1 MVEYAYRDLFY
12 KSQQT
17 KDILIVDTEAV
28 VTINPG
34 AAPAVENAT
43 VEIHTA
49 DLKINTFT
57 LDESLCSEEDL
68 TWGLMESAEVKFTIK
83 NTRRIPNLKNTDYSK
98 MVNVYI
104 YFNGDSSTLF
114 QIGQYICDSDKYS
127 SDRRF
132 RDIVLYDALYYLRS
146 WDITEWYNNIYA
158 DNDNDPISV
167 YDLRFSLFDYMF
179 TEFDYPIE
187 QNEETELVND
197 DYLVPKNIESDTI
210 TFDFFMGGLLNA
222 NGVFGHMGRT
232 GLFEYV
238 TLVKYDAPT
247 ATTVTDDFRKP
258 PTTYEDFAV
267 WGIGY
272 VRVYDQNNLLLA
284 EQGSSSYRRPSIY
297 NIVDNFVLSG
307 IKSLTDGDENIRQ
320 ATLNIREQVTHRRY
334 APMDVEH
341 VGDLCV
347 EVGDNVAVTGDIGN
361 YNTYVLERH
370 LKGLGTMLD
379 RYISRG
385 NRKQP
390 KYKINDNWHI
400 GDSQDASADGTG
412 GIGVVNDTAATNFIK
427 YCRNIGIR
435 LLQEP
440 FVNLEYVRSGE
451 THQVE
456 ITWSDPSDITNYK
469 PVPCVWAGT
478 IVVRSES
485 KPPVH
490 PWDDCEILVTSTT
503 RDEYSE
509 TPFVDNMIEENKKY
523 YYGIFPYHIHLDD
536 ADHPI
541 KYYRFTKVVSVNTQS
556 ILLAPLI
563 TSHMVEGT
571 SVTISFSIPE
581 LASGSYSYIKV
592 VAKKNNIPTSKTDGI
607 VKDVTASDTSII
619 FNGLEPQS
627 KYYFMIFANDGVTDT
642 ESDPDDCVTGIENII
657 MEYGHAS
664 LGFKIAI
671 TRDGDIVPYALIS
684 NNGIVYGGVSYS
696 KSAYYID
703 TEDVTNSE
711 ICVIGNNGLLSQ
723 MRKTDSSI
731 TTTYNP
737 VANNGSE
744 YLYKSKIVSDK
755 FNISKPAIPV
765 FLRSADYNKF
775 IKGDFVLRS
784 VYSEYLNKHFS
795 HPNDV
800 PSWWEECPDGKAYYE
815 YTVPSS
821 KTMTA
826 ILIIIGANTA
836 EFQQK
841 DFYVEFRRTRDG
853 EAFKTEHL
861 YFQSPY
867 GSPCE
872 QFLIDELSLTGTMW
886 IVVYDNRT
894 GGWLP
899 LWRDVFIELEGETQ
913 TVTLDSILKQKD
925 FENNT
930 IDLRDS
936 GTGSTGLS
944 SIPSEYVGSNKVFSL
959 GQHNGGQTFW
969 DNQGKKL
976 YADTP
981 SVSQYIGNATVIPI
995 NHNTF
1000 IKMKFDLNY
1009 TTTYDHNEFYIRL
1022 AKIEGNAVV
1031 YVGSKIY
1038 TTNISVS
1045 LTNHVVD
1052 CGDVEADY
1060 LVIGNG
1066 SSSASRIFEMSNIT
1080 FEVW

>member
-68 TWGLMESAEVKFTIK
+68 TWGLMESAEVRFTIK

-98 MVNVYI
+98 MVNIYI
-104 YFNGDSSTLF
+104 YFNNNSSTLF
-114 QIGQYICDSDKYS
+114 QVGQYICDSDKYS

-132 RDIVLYDALYYLRS
+132 RNIVLYDALYYLRS

-158 DNDNDPISV
+158 DNEDAPISV

-197 DYLVPKNIESDTI
+197 DCLVPKNIESDTI
-210 TFDFFMGGLLNA
+210 TFDFFMGGILNA

-247 ATTVTDDFRKP
+247 VTTVTDDFRKP

-272 VRVYDQNNLLLA
+272 VAVYDQNNIRLA
-284 EQGSSSYRRPSIY
+284 YEGSSSYKRPSIY
-297 NIVDNFVLSG
+297 NIVDNFVLNGIYSNSG
-307 IKSLTDGDENIRQ
+307 ADELK
-320 ATLNIREQVTHRRY
+320 AAVANIREQVTHRRY

-440 FVNLEYVRSGE
+440 SVNLEYVRSGG
-451 THQVE
+451 THQIE

-469 PVPCVWAGT
+469 PVPCAWAGT

-490 PWDDCEILVTSTT
+490 PWDDCEILVNSTT

-509 TPFVDNMIEENKKY
+509 TPFVDNTIEENKKY
-523 YYGIFPYHIHLDD
+523 YYGIFPYHIALDD
-536 ADHPI
+536 AEHPI
-541 KYYRFTKVVSVNTQS
+541 KYYRFTKVISVNTQRLS
-556 ILLAPLI
+556 LAPLI
-563 TSHMVEGT
+563 VSHTVNG
-571 SVTISFSIPE
+571 SDVTLTIEIPT
-581 LASGSYSYIKV
+581 LDDGSYSYVKA
-592 VAKKNNIPTSKTDGI
+592 VAKKNSIPASKTDGTVI
-607 VKDVTASDTSII
+607 DISATATSVTFS
-619 FNGLEPQS
+619 GLDEQS
-627 KYYFMIFANDGVTDT
+627 HYYFVIFANDGGASDIA
-642 ESDPDDCVTGIENII
+642 SDPDDCTTGRNEGYNFAYTGSIQTFTAPKTGIYQLETWGAQGGNAEDSENELTARGGYGAYAKGEVLLVQGETLYIGVGGQNGFNGGGALPECILQYLFDGSIVNLANISDFSIIPQAIKEATSFTNSGSSISQPSNVGDSIYTNDRNTIGVDDEIVFAEDENVKISFGNTTSDIWGARIYNKQTDTAIVNYGFRTSDISGMFPTNDYFRKYYVGIVIDFANARGYFLLFVHTYCSYTAINGWQVQVCGGIENGKDYIY
-657 MEYGHAS
+657 E
-664 LGFKIAI
+664 LFKDQI
-671 TRDGDIVPYALIS
+671 
-684 NNGIVYGGVSYS
+684 
-696 KSAYYID
+696 
-703 TEDVTNSE
+703 
-711 ICVIGNNGLLSQ
+711 
-723 MRKTDSSI
+723 
-731 TTTYNP
+731 
-737 VANNGSE
+737 
-744 YLYKSKIVSDK
+744 
-755 FNISKPAIPV
+755 
-765 FLRSADYNKF
+765 
-775 IKGDFVLRS
+775 
-784 VYSEYLNKHFS
+784 
-795 HPNDV
+795 
-800 PSWWEECPDGKAYYE
+800 
-815 YTVPSS
+815 
-821 KTMTA
+821 
-826 ILIIIGANTA
+826 
-836 EFQQK
+836 
-841 DFYVEFRRTRDG
+841 
-853 EAFKTEHL
+853 
-861 YFQSPY
+861 
-867 GSPCE
+867 
-872 QFLIDELSLTGTMW
+872 
-886 IVVYDNRT
+886 
-894 GGWLP
+894 
-899 LWRDVFIELEGETQ
+899 
-913 TVTLDSILKQKD
+913 
-925 FENNT
+925 
-930 IDLRDS
+930 
-936 GTGSTGLS
+936 
-944 SIPSEYVGSNKVFSL
+944 
-959 GQHNGGQTFW
+959 
-969 DNQGKKL
+969 
-976 YADTP
+976 
-981 SVSQYIGNATVIPI
+981 
-995 NHNTF
+995 
-1000 IKMKFDLNY
+1000 
-1009 TTTYDHNEFYIRL
+1009 
-1022 AKIEGNAVV
+1022 
-1031 YVGSKIY
+1031 
-1038 TTNISVS
+1038 
-1045 LTNHVVD
+1045 
-1052 CGDVEADY
+1052 
-1060 LVIGNG
+1060 
-1066 SSSASRIFEMSNIT
+1066 
-1080 FEVW
+1080 

>member
-34 AAPAVENAT
+34 GAPMVENAT

-57 LDESLCSEEDL
+57 LDESLCSEDDL
-68 TWGLMESAEVKFTIK
+68 KWGLMESAEVRFTIK

-98 MVNVYI
+98 MVNIYI

-127 SDRRF
+127 ADRRF
-132 RDIVLYDALYYLRS
+132 RDIILYDALYYLRS

-210 TFDFFMGGLLNA
+210 TFDFFMGGILNA

-247 ATTVTDDFRKP
+247 VTTVTDDFRKP

-412 GIGVVNDTAATNFIK
+412 GIGNVNDTAATNFIK
-427 YCRNIGIR
+427 YCRNTGIR
-435 LLQEP
+435 FLQEP
-440 FVNLEYVRSGE
+440 SNVSVEYIKTSE
-451 THQVE
+451 DHHVE
-456 ITWSDPSDITNYK
+456 IKWKDPSDITTYR
-469 PVPCVWAGT
+469 PEPQTWAGT

-485 KPPVH
+485 KPPIH
-490 PWDDCEILVTSTT
+490 PWDDCEILVNSTT

-509 TPFVDNMIEENKKY
+509 TAFVDDTIENNKKY
-523 YYGIFPYHIHLDD
+523 YYGIFPYSIIDDSDPEHI
-536 ADHPI
+536 I
-541 KYYRFTKVVSVNTQS
+541 KRYRFTKVVSVNTQGNLIAS
-556 ILLAPLI
+556 II
-563 TSHMVEGT
+563 TDLSVEGT
-571 SVTISFSIPE
+571 SVTVSFTIPE
-581 LASGSYSYIKV
+581 LETSEYTSIKL
-592 VAKKNNIPTSKTDGI
+592 VAKKGNIPTS
-607 VKDVTASDTSII
+607 ASDGKVTSLNPTDTNKIVT
-619 FNGLEPQS
+619 GLDELS
-627 KYYFMIFANDGVTDT
+627 KYYFVIYTEDNFGNKAESEPGGPVRTGKKPVGIFFETLMSAR
-642 ESDPDDCVTGIENII
+642 
-657 MEYGHAS
+657 AS
-664 LGFKIAI
+664 QDKDFKETITI
-671 TRDGDIVPYALIS
+671 TR
-684 NNGIVYGGVSYS
+684 
-696 KSAYYID
+696 
-703 TEDVTNSE
+703 E
-711 ICVIGNNGLLSQ
+711 
-723 MRKTDSSI
+723 
-731 TTTYNP
+731 
-737 VANNGSE
+737 
-744 YLYKSKIVSDK
+744 
-755 FNISKPAIPV
+755 
-765 FLRSADYNKF
+765 
-775 IKGDFVLRS
+775 
-784 VYSEYLNKHFS
+784 
-795 HPNDV
+795 
-800 PSWWEECPDGKAYYE
+800 
-815 YTVPSS
+815 
-821 KTMTA
+821 
-826 ILIIIGANTA
+826 
-836 EFQQK
+836 
-841 DFYVEFRRTRDG
+841 
-853 EAFKTEHL
+853 
-861 YFQSPY
+861 
-867 GSPCE
+867 
-872 QFLIDELSLTGTMW
+872 
-886 IVVYDNRT
+886 
-894 GGWLP
+894 
-899 LWRDVFIELEGETQ
+899 
-913 TVTLDSILKQKD
+913 
-925 FENNT
+925 
-930 IDLRDS
+930 
-936 GTGSTGLS
+936 
-944 SIPSEYVGSNKVFSL
+944 
-959 GQHNGGQTFW
+959 
-969 DNQGKKL
+969 
-976 YADTP
+976 
-981 SVSQYIGNATVIPI
+981 
-995 NHNTF
+995 
-1000 IKMKFDLNY
+1000 
-1009 TTTYDHNEFYIRL
+1009 
-1022 AKIEGNAVV
+1022 
-1031 YVGSKIY
+1031 
-1038 TTNISVS
+1038 
-1045 LTNHVVD
+1045 
-1052 CGDVEADY
+1052 
-1060 LVIGNG
+1060 
-1066 SSSASRIFEMSNIT
+1066 
-1080 FEVW
+1080 

>member
-34 AAPAVENAT
+34 GAPMVENAT

-98 MVNVYI
+98 MVNIYI
-104 YFNGDSSTLF
+104 YFNNNSSTLF

-210 TFDFFMGGLLNA
+210 TFDFFMGGILNA

-440 FVNLEYVRSGE
+440 SVNLEYVRSGG

-469 PVPCVWAGT
+469 PVPCAWAGT

-490 PWDDCEILVTSTT
+490 PWDDCEILVNSTT

-509 TPFVDNMIEENKKY
+509 TPFVDNTIEENKKY
-523 YYGIFPYHIHLDD
+523 YYGIFPYHIALDD
-536 ADHPI
+536 AEHPI
-541 KYYRFTKVVSVNTQS
+541 KYYRFTKVISVNTQRLS
-556 ILLAPLI
+556 LAPLI
-563 TSHMVEGT
+563 VSHTVSG
-571 SVTISFSIPE
+571 SDVTLTIEIPV
-581 LASGSYSYIKV
+581 LDDGSYSYVKA
-592 VAKKNNIPTSKTDGI
+592 VAKKNSIPASKTDGTVI
-607 VKDVTASDTSII
+607 DLSATATSVTFS
-619 FNGLEPQS
+619 GLDEQS
-627 KYYFMIFANDGVTDT
+627 HYYFVIFANDGSASDIA
-642 ESDPDDCVTGIENII
+642 SDPDDCTTGRNEGYNFAYTGSIQTFTAPKTGIYQLETWGAQGGDASDGTLVARGGYGAYAKGEVFLAQGDTLYINVGGQNGYGGGGVLPECISKYMYNGAERNLVRINDYSKIPSNLKTATSFSSALVDNVSISSTLSYIETTGDMLYQVTSSTSGDDNYVFAENDDLKISFGKQPANYWGLSIYNKYTQTDNTYGFPNPATLGNMTRDYYLGVIIDRTAGRGYLIVHLRGYTTGSNMQLVSMFGGIENGKDYIY
-657 MEYGHAS
+657 E
-664 LGFKIAI
+664 LFKDQI
-671 TRDGDIVPYALIS
+671 
-684 NNGIVYGGVSYS
+684 
-696 KSAYYID
+696 
-703 TEDVTNSE
+703 
-711 ICVIGNNGLLSQ
+711 
-723 MRKTDSSI
+723 
-731 TTTYNP
+731 
-737 VANNGSE
+737 
-744 YLYKSKIVSDK
+744 
-755 FNISKPAIPV
+755 
-765 FLRSADYNKF
+765 
-775 IKGDFVLRS
+775 
-784 VYSEYLNKHFS
+784 
-795 HPNDV
+795 
-800 PSWWEECPDGKAYYE
+800 
-815 YTVPSS
+815 
-821 KTMTA
+821 
-826 ILIIIGANTA
+826 
-836 EFQQK
+836 
-841 DFYVEFRRTRDG
+841 
-853 EAFKTEHL
+853 
-861 YFQSPY
+861 
-867 GSPCE
+867 
-872 QFLIDELSLTGTMW
+872 
-886 IVVYDNRT
+886 
-894 GGWLP
+894 
-899 LWRDVFIELEGETQ
+899 
-913 TVTLDSILKQKD
+913 
-925 FENNT
+925 
-930 IDLRDS
+930 
-936 GTGSTGLS
+936 
-944 SIPSEYVGSNKVFSL
+944 
-959 GQHNGGQTFW
+959 
-969 DNQGKKL
+969 
-976 YADTP
+976 
-981 SVSQYIGNATVIPI
+981 
-995 NHNTF
+995 
-1000 IKMKFDLNY
+1000 
-1009 TTTYDHNEFYIRL
+1009 
-1022 AKIEGNAVV
+1022 
-1031 YVGSKIY
+1031 
-1038 TTNISVS
+1038 
-1045 LTNHVVD
+1045 
-1052 CGDVEADY
+1052 
-1060 LVIGNG
+1060 
-1066 SSSASRIFEMSNIT
+1066 
-1080 FEVW
+1080 

>member
-34 AAPAVENAT
+34 GAPMVENAT

-49 DLKINTFT
+49 DIKINTFT

-68 TWGLMESAEVKFTIK
+68 TWGLMESAEVRFTIK

-98 MVNVYI
+98 MVNIYI
-104 YFNGDSSTLF
+104 YFNNNSSTLF
-114 QIGQYICDSDKYS
+114 QVGQYICDSDKYS

-132 RDIVLYDALYYLRS
+132 RNIVLYDALYYLRS

-158 DNDNDPISV
+158 DNEDAPISV

-210 TFDFFMGGLLNA
+210 TFDFFMGGILNA

-232 GLFEYV
+232 GLFEYI

-247 ATTVTDDFRKP
+247 VTTVTDDFRKP

-272 VRVYDQNNLLLA
+272 VRVYDQNNMELA
-284 EQGSSSYRRPSIY
+284 YQGSSAYRHPSVY
-297 NIVDNFVLSG
+297 NIVDNFVLTG
-307 IKSLTDGDENIRQ
+307 IKSITDGEENVKQ
-320 ATLNIREQVTHRRY
+320 ATRNIREQVTHRRY
-334 APMDVEH
+334 APMNVEH
-341 VGDLCV
+341 VGDLCI

-400 GDSQDASADGTG
+400 GDSQDTSTYGTS
-412 GIGVVNDTAATNFIK
+412 GVSSVNDTLATDLIK
-427 YCRNIGIR
+427 YWRNIGIR
-435 LLQEP
+435 LLKEP
-440 FVNLEYVRSGE
+440 DNVSVEYNRESGE
-451 THQVE
+451 VE
-456 ITWSDPSDITNYK
+456 IMWTDPENITSYA
-469 PVPCVWAGT
+469 PVPVDWAGT
-478 IVVRSES
+478 IVVRKEGGI
-485 KPPVH
+485 PYH
-490 PWDDCEILVTSTT
+490 RWDGTVLVNSTT

-509 TPFVDNMIEENKKY
+509 EPFIDDTVEENKKY
-523 YYGIFPYHIHLDD
+523 YYGIFPYHVHLDD

-563 TSHMVEGT
+563 ISHSVNGT
-571 SVTISFSIPE
+571 RVTLTFSIPE
-581 LASGSYSYIKV
+581 LSVGSYSYIKV
-592 VAKKNNIPTSKTDGI
+592 VAKKNGIPANKTDGI
-607 VKDVTASDTSII
+607 VKDVAASDTSVI
-619 FNGLEPQS
+619 FDGLDSQS
-627 KYYFMIFANDGVTDT
+627 KYYFMIFANDGSTDT
-642 ESDPDDCVTGIENII
+642 ESDPDDCVTGITPIV
-657 MEYGHAS
+657 MEYGNGNQT
-664 LGFKIAI
+664 LGFEFAI
-671 TRDGDIVPYALIS
+671 TSSGVIVPFALIS
-684 NNGIVYGGVSYS
+684 ANGITYSGVSYR

-703 TEDVTNSE
+703 TEDVTDSE
-711 ICVIGNNGLLSQ
+711 VCLIGNSGLLSQ
-723 MRKTDSSI
+723 IRKSDSTL

-737 VANNGSE
+737 VANNETE
-744 YLYKSKIVSDK
+744 YLYKSKVVSTK

-775 IKGDFVLRS
+775 IKGGIVLRS

-815 YTVPSS
+815 YTVPSG

-826 ILIIIGANTA
+826 MLIIIGANTA
-836 EFQQK
+836 EYQQK
-841 DFYVEFRRTRDG
+841 DFYVEFRRTKDG
-853 EAFKTEHL
+853 EAFKTEHF

-872 QFLIDELSLTGTMW
+872 QFFIDELSLTGTMW

-913 TVTLDSILKQKD
+913 TVTLDSVMKQKD
-925 FENNT
+925 FANYT
-930 IDLRDS
+930 LDLRDP
-936 GTGSTGLS
+936 GTGSTGLNA
-944 SIPSEYVGSNKVFSL
+944 IPSEYVGSNYVFSL
-959 GQHNGGQTFW
+959 GQHYGEQSLY
-969 DNQGKKL
+969 DAANQML
-976 YADTP
+976 YADVGSMT
-981 SVSQYIGNATVIPI
+981 QYIGNNTLIPI
-995 NHNTF
+995 QHCT
-1000 IKMKFDLNY
+1000 IAKMKFDLVFNQ
-1009 TTTYDHNEFYIRL
+1009 TYDHNWFRIRL
-1022 AKIEGNAVV
+1022 YRIENGAVV
-1031 YVGSKIY
+1031 VGDLVY
-1038 TTNISVS
+1038 ETAYSVDI
-1045 LTNHVVD
+1045 TNHVVD
-1052 CGDVEADY
+1052 LGGVEADY
-1060 LVIGNG
+1060 IGISNG
-1066 SSSASRIFEMSNIT
+1066 SSSSSRIFELNNVT
-1080 FEVW
+1080 LEVI